1 MAENS
6 RDFSPRRI
14 VLSRKG
20 FDGRA
25 GGVPSPIFE
34 DGSMLSLPIPAK
46 GCPLT
51 HGDLHWKDRRIS
63 DVVTS
68 LRGRRP
74 QVTSVHLDPDLNPAL
89 KIRGEDRQPGW
100 RGLFGQS
107 GAAQSALMEL
117 QRGDLFLF
125 FGLFSRVT
133 EDSRGLRYASKGKSA
148 ELNVLFG
155 WLQIELIEKIESMA
169 DKGRLREKYP
179 WAACHPHLQDS
190 FSERNNTLYIAR
202 EQLDAGGTT
211 GDIPGYGAFKYFSEA
226 LQLSEKDNSGSFWMM
241 PTWLKPRGRS
251 RSVWSSH
258 PNGTTCWT
266 PICDET
272 ESTVVCHRI
281 HLGPGQEFVLDC
293 GEYPES
299 IEWALAK
306 IHAGHSL
313 RASTTNC

>member
-1 MAENS
+1 MAENTK
-6 RDFSPRRI
+6 DFSPRRI

-25 GGVPSPIFE
+25 GGVPSPIFP
-34 DGSMLSLPIPAK
+34 DGSMLSLPIPGK

-51 HGDLHWKDRRIS
+51 HSDLQWKDRRIS
-63 DVVTS
+63 GVVTS
-68 LRGRRP
+68 LRGRRS
-74 QVTSVHLDPDLNPAL
+74 QVTSVHLDPDLNPNL
-89 KIRGEDRQPGW
+89 KIKGEDRQPGW

-107 GAAQSALMEL
+107 GAAQRALMEL
-117 QRGDLFLF
+117 QPGDLFLF
-125 FGLFSRVT
+125 FGLFSRVI
-133 EDSRGLRYASKGKSA
+133 EDSQGLRYASKKKSA

-155 WLQIELIEKIESMA
+155 WLQVDRVETVNDA
-169 DKGRLREKYP
+169 GRLRTKYP
-179 WAACHPHLQDS
+179 WAADHPHLQ
-190 FSERNNTLYIAR
+190 EPYPGNNNTLYIAR
-202 EQLDAGGTT
+202 EKLEIGGTNAN
-211 GDIPGYGAFKYFSEA
+211 IPGYGVFPYFSEE
-226 LQLSEKDNSGSFWMM
+226 LQLSEKDNSGSFWVM
-241 PTWLKPRGRS
+241 PTWLRPRGGS

-266 PICDET
+266 PIYDKT
-272 ESTVVCHRI
+272 ENTVLCHRI

-306 IHAGHSL
+306 IRSGLSL